1 MIFNGK
7 ILCSGKRRVT
17 VHLNDGTDRS
27 MVVSEI
33 QVEDGVA
40 SFGRDDGN
48 GWRPFL
54 TAPLTS
60 ITSWDYQ

>member
-1 MIFNGK
+1 MILNNK
-7 ILCSGKRRVT
+7 MLCRGTRKVT
-17 VHLNDGTDRS
+17 VHLTDGTDRS

-48 GWRPFL
+48 GWRPFMS
-54 TAPLTS
+54 APLTS
-60 ITSWDYQ
+60 ITNWDYA